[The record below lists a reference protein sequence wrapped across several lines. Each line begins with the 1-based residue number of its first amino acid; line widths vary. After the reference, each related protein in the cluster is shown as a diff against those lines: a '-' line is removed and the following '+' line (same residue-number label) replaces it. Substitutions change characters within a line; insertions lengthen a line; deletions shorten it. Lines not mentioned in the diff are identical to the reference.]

1 MATRSDPQGSRP
13 LVGRDRELALLDLL
27 VDGLARGEN
36 GAVCFIGEPG
46 IGKSALIAEVLR
58 RAAESGYGTAVAR
71 AAEFESDVP
80 FAVLVEAL
88 EPHVRALAERNAIAP
103 SDAAL
108 LSALF
113 PSLAA
118 EPAIAGSGAAPIDE
132 AYRLRHCLRMLV
144 ERLAAERPLVLALD
158 DLQWAD
164 PASVSFVCGVLHRGL
179 EGPLLLV
186 LAARGAQ
193 AESRLLRALEDAERH
208 GSTRSLV
215 LA

>member
-58 RAAESGYGTAVAR
+58 RAAESGYGTAAAR

-88 EPHVRALAERNAIAP
+88 EPHVRVLAERDAIAP

-108 LSALF
+108 VSALF

-118 EPAIAGSGAAPIDE
+118 APAIGAAPMDE
-132 AYRLRHCLRMLV
+132 SYRLRHCLRMLV

-186 LAARGAQ
+186 LAARAAQ
-193 AESRLLRALEDAERH
+193 TESRLLGALEDAERH
-208 GSTRSLV
+208 GS
-215 LA
+215 A

>member
-46 IGKSALIAEVLR
+46 IGKSALIAEVLC
-58 RAAESGYGTAVAR
+58 RADESGYGTAAAR

-88 EPHVRALAERNAIAP
+88 EPHVRALAERDAIAP

-118 EPAIAGSGAAPIDE
+118 APAIAAPVDE
-132 AYRLRHCLRMLV
+132 AYRLRQCLRMLV

-164 PASVSFVCGVLHRGL
+164 PASVSFV
-179 EGPLLLV
+179 
-186 LAARGAQ
+186 
-193 AESRLLRALEDAERH
+193 S
-208 GSTRSLV
+208 S
-215 LA
+215 